1 MDVIPSFYQIASV
14 GDTAPASAFANTKLR
29 PGEVVGVIHPK
40 SPKSRSRKF
49 MEYEVYVQH
58 RENGTAVTQ
67 LYHAVSLGDM
77 LGGRADSLRYLMRAD
92 STSQVDGKSHAGSK
106 VLVLCINGAHSDA
119 VILGGFR
126 DDTGDDLDVAPTELA
141 RLDFAYNGVAV
152 SIGDDGSLSLVVDGA
167 TDAEGALRDG
177 VDANGAT
184 LSVTPDGAIEVA
196 SGADQGK
203 ESLTLDPTDGSV
215 QLLADQDATV
225 KAGTNVTVEAGTKA
239 IVKAQTVVVDGMTKL
254 GSESAAEAFIKGTS
268 YRAAQVTLHTQ
279 LVAAAT
285 AGAAAC
291 SVGPLAVLQPAW
303 QAMLAALQGFEAQAA
318 TYLSVKVTG
327 E

>member
-1 MDVIPSFYQIASV
+1 MDIIPSFYRTRDV

-40 SPKSRSRKF
+40 SPKSRSHKF

-67 LYHAVSLGDM
+67 LYHAVVLADM
-77 LGGRADSLRYLMRAD
+77 LGGRADTLRYLLRGD
-92 STSQVDGKSHAGSK
+92 QTSQVDGKSHAGSK

-126 DDTGDDLDVAPTELA
+126 DDTGSDLDIEATELA
-141 RLDFAYNGVAV
+141 RLDFAYNGVAA
-152 SIGDDGSLSLVVDGA
+152 SIGDDGSLSLAVDGA
-167 TDAEGALRDG
+167 TDAEGALRQG

-184 LSVTPDGAIEVA
+184 LSVTPDGAVEVA

-203 ESLTLDPTDGSV
+203 EALSLDPTDGSV
-215 QLLADQDATV
+215 KLLADQTVTV
-225 KAGTNVTVEAGTKA
+225 KAGDSATIEAGTKA
-239 IVKAQTVVVDGMTKL
+239 TVKAQTVVLDGMTKL
-254 GSESAAEAFIKGTS
+254 GSEQAAEAFLKGTTF
-268 YRAAQVTLHTQ
+268 RAAQAALHTQ
-279 LVAAAT
+279 LIAAAT
-285 AGAAAC
+285 AGAAA
-291 SVGPLAVLQPAW
+291 SVGPLSAYQPAW
-303 QAMLAALQGFEAQAA
+303 QAMLAAYQAFEAQAA
-318 TYLSVKVTG
+318 TFLSVRVSG